1 MYTNTDLMM
10 KNTKGAS
17 MKEYINAI
25 SMQMRL
31 MINKKE
37 FQITYIIN
45 AGYVLL
51 TYLYYVIYYWGDDV
65 STVSSSSA
73 VFSLLS
79 KSVFFDLY
87 ISIVP
92 FLVVL
97 PFAMS
102 FVDDKKNNILPGL
115 QVRSG
120 VKAYYI
126 SKAVACFL
134 GGFFSFFIPMMIGM
148 LLNVLTF
155 PGSGITFL
163 GDYFDM
169 NFDAAVTGADV
180 LIRTRWAGL
189 WFPRLFI
196 SSPDGYN
203 ILFCTFF
210 SIAMG
215 ISSTFLYIVSFFI
228 KRQKLL
234 LMLPFFLIV
243 SVLNIMDEFNMEH
256 PPYVCFKVMQYI
268 TVNAMYGKDP
278 LYIYFFLLL
287 MILVSVFG
295 INRQIQR
302 DQLD

>member
-1 MYTNTDLMM
+1 MM

-102 FVDDKKNNILPGL
+102 FVD
-115 QVRSG
+115 
-120 VKAYYI
+120 
-126 SKAVACFL
+126 
-134 GGFFSFFIPMMIGM
+134 
-148 LLNVLTF
+148 
-155 PGSGITFL
+155 
-163 GDYFDM
+163 
-169 NFDAAVTGADV
+169 
-180 LIRTRWAGL
+180 
-189 WFPRLFI
+189 
-196 SSPDGYN
+196 
-203 ILFCTFF
+203 
-210 SIAMG
+210 
-215 ISSTFLYIVSFFI
+215 
-228 KRQKLL
+228 
-234 LMLPFFLIV
+234 
-243 SVLNIMDEFNMEH
+243 
-256 PPYVCFKVMQYI
+256 
-268 TVNAMYGKDP
+268 
-278 LYIYFFLLL
+278 
-287 MILVSVFG
+287 
-295 INRQIQR
+295 
-302 DQLD
+302 

>member
-1 MYTNTDLMM
+1 MI
-10 KNTKGAS
+10 K
-17 MKEYINAI
+17 YIQAI

-45 AGYVLL
+45 MGYVLL
-51 TYLYYVIYYWGDDV
+51 TYLYYVTYYWGEDV
-65 STVSSSSA
+65 STIASPSA
-73 VFSLLS
+73 VFALLTKS
-79 KSVFFDLY
+79 KFFDLY

-92 FLVVL
+92 FLVVF

-102 FVDDKKNNILPGL
+102 FMDDKKNYLLPIL

-120 VKAYYI
+120 VKVYYI
-126 SKAVACFL
+126 SKAVGCFI
-134 GGFFSFFIPMMIGM
+134 GGFLSFFIPLMIGI

-155 PGSGITFL
+155 PESGITFL

-169 NFDAAVTGADV
+169 NFDAAITGADV

-196 SSPDGYN
+196 DSPDLYN
-203 ILFCTFF
+203 ILFCIFF

-215 ISSTFLYIVSFFI
+215 ISSMFLYVVSFFI

-234 LMLPFFLIV
+234 LLLPFFLIV
-243 SVLNIMDEFNMEH
+243 SVLNIMDEYNMVH

-268 TVNAMYGKDP
+268 TVNAMYGKNP
-278 LYIYFFLLL
+278 VYIYIFLLL
-287 MILVSVFG
+287 MILFSVFG
-295 INRQIQR
+295 ISRQIQR